1 MKSKLTDEDIPD
13 LADMLGEKLVKV
25 VLVLFKV
32 IFGLLSLDQAATL
45 LEQTRLVF
53 FFFYKTFMTKQ
64 FSSQRREMFVLVSHH
79 CRRNLHY
86 KPAILL
92 FFLFF
97 LSVSVQ
103 EVGVTKPTLFDLL
116 PFKLAQMT
124 VRFVKSLPEQYQ
136 VLLEYWEEKKK
147 EKVEEEETEEE
158 DETEGN

>member
-1 MKSKLTDEDIPD
+1 
-13 LADMLGEKLVKV
+13 
-25 VLVLFKV
+25 
-32 IFGLLSLDQAATL
+32 
-45 LEQTRLVF
+45 
-53 FFFYKTFMTKQ
+53 
-64 FSSQRREMFVLVSHH
+64 MFVLVSHH
-79 CRRNLHY
+79 CRRNLQY